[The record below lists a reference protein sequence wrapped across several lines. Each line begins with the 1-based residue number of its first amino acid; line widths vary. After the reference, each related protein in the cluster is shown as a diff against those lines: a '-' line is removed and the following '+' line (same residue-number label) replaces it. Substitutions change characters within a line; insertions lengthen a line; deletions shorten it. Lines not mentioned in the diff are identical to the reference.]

1 MFEASVSEAH
11 RLLHC
16 RLTMKKLLALGTV
29 LGAAALLQ
37 NKSRRDRLMSQGR
50 NLLDNVK
57 RKAGELRSTSPDRE
71 SSKGDEKLFSDSEIA
86 GHTTNPGYRPP
97 PPPRG
102 NGIY

>member
-1 MFEASVSEAH
+1 
-11 RLLHC
+11 
-16 RLTMKKLLALGTV
+16 MKKLLALGTI

-37 NKSRRDRLMSQGR
+37 NKGRRDRLMSQGR
-50 NLLDNVK
+50 SILDNVK
-57 RKAGELRSTSPDRE
+57 RKAEELRTSAADGE
-71 SSKGDEKLFSDSEIA
+71 SGKGDDKLFSDAEIA